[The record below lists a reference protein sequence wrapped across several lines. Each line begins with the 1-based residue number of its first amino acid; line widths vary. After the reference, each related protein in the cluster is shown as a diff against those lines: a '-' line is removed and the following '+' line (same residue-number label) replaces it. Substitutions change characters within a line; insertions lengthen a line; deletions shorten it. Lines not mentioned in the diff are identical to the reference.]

1 MRTRDIPTTFGVG
14 LVTGFVAGLV
24 GLGGAELRIPFILYL
39 FGIQI
44 RQMIP
49 LNLLI
54 SLITSGSSFL
64 VRWQSG
70 LLPLSSIPLSASMI
84 IGSIGGGFLG
94 SKISNKVSVRKLEA
108 FLALILSIVIIRL
121 LVELFVEGE
130 PTRVFPEY
138 LELPFAAVFGLGIGV
153 IAGSVGVAGGEYR
166 IPALMF
172 LFGSPIKIAGTISQL
187 VSIPTVVISI
197 LKHNQHQIMDRRL
210 LWVGA
215 TMGVGSLVGV
225 LLSGL
230 VILDIP
236 DALLNSVFILI
247 LTYTVVKLVQDL
259 FKVRRS

>member
-1 MRTRDIPTTFGVG
+1 
-14 LVTGFVAGLV
+14 
-24 GLGGAELRIPFILYL
+24 
-39 FGIQI
+39 
-44 RQMIP
+44 MIP
-49 LNLLI
+49 LNLII

-121 LVELFVEGE
+121 LVELLVEGE
-130 PTRVFPEY
+130 PTRVFPEH
-138 LELPFAAVFGLGIGV
+138 LELAFVAVFGLGIGL

-166 IPALMF
+166 IPVLMY

-187 VSIPTVVISI
+187 VSVPTVVISM
-197 LKHNQHQIMDRRL
+197 LKHNRDQIIDRRL

-215 TMGVGSLVGV
+215 TMGGGSLVGV

-236 DALLNSVFILI
+236 DALLETVFILI

-259 FKVRRS
+259 FKFKRT

>member
-1 MRTRDIPTTFGVG
+1 MF
-14 LVTGFVAGLV
+14 TGFVAGLV

-39 FGIQI
+39 IGIPI

-49 LNLLI
+49 LNLII

-94 SKISNKVSVRKLEA
+94 SIISNRVSVRKLET

-121 LVELFVEGE
+121 LLELFVEGE
-130 PTRVFPEY
+130 PTRIFPEY
-138 LELPFAAVFGLGIGV
+138 LELAFVAVFGLGIGL

-166 IPALMF
+166 IPVLMF

-187 VSIPTVVISI
+187 VSIPTLVISI
-197 LKHNQHQIMDRRL
+197 FKHNQNQMIDRRL

-215 TMGVGSLVGV
+215 TMGGGSLVGV

-236 DALLNSVFILI
+236 DALIETMFILI
-247 LTYTVVKLVQDL
+247 LTFTVVKLVQDL
-259 FKVRRS
+259 LKSRRS